1 MTLHRLKIDYAFA
14 PLGTFKGSDAE
25 SEEIIV
31 HLNTHEHT
39 SSTAKISS
47 MKMANHSLPSLL
59 ILPPAPQTPAAL
71 KAAYHPAL
79 TAALTTLA
87 SIKASKAAVL
97 ELYVPC
103 PRHYPL
109 DEPRSHLFEGLV
121 SGVYSLACIISAHN
135 TIEPDGSGGVDTRV
149 ILLDYNSLE
158 EPHDQH
164 LASPFLLPAAGP
176 IIDIQTLAL
185 TRRNWNWI
193 FSVDGGNGQEILN
206 KYLGAAAHLNLPVQG
221 EIFMVSGGVN
231 LMSSVISKSR
241 TAQQGPMVH
250 TVVIVGGTF
259 DHLHAGHKLLLTA
272 TALLLQPWTPAMD
285 VERRLVIGITGD
297 QLLKN
302 KKYAEYLQSW
312 KQRYNDVVDFLL
324 SILFFAQPEKQ
335 ELETQSFDEPR
346 VNGKAIH
353 TRLKQ
358 ARITI
363 ECVEIQDPFGPTITD
378 ETVSALVVSRETRS
392 GGAAVNTKRE
402 EKGWKPLEVFEVDVL
417 DALEDKP
424 LDTET
429 EEFAAKISSTAIRK
443 RKAES
448 AHKPSL

>member
-1 MTLHRLKIDYAFA
+1 MSNHRL
-14 PLGTFKGSDAE
+14 
-25 SEEIIV
+25 
-31 HLNTHEHT
+31 
-39 SSTAKISS
+39 
-47 MKMANHSLPSLL
+47 PSFL
-59 ILPPAPQTPAAL
+59 ILPPPPVPSTPAAL
-71 KAAYHPAL
+71 KAAYQPAFI
-79 TAALTTLA
+79 AVLTTLA
-87 SIKASKAAVL
+87 SIKALNPTVL
-97 ELYVPC
+97 QVYVPC
-103 PRHYPL
+103 PRQYALH
-109 DEPRSHLFEGLV
+109 EPRSQLFEEIESLV
-121 SGVYSLACIISAHN
+121 SGVYSLSCIVSAHN
-135 TIEPDGSGGVDTRV
+135 AIEPDGSGGVDIRV
-149 ILLDYNSLE
+149 ILLDHDSLKE
-158 EPHDQH
+158 SHGRYVS
-164 LASPFLLPAAGP
+164 SPFPLPATGP

-185 TRRNWNWI
+185 TRRNWNYI
-193 FSVDGGNGQEILN
+193 FSTNGEKGQEVLS
-206 KYLGAAAHLNLPVQG
+206 KYLGVAAHLNPPVHG
-221 EIFMVSGGVN
+221 EICKAPGGIS
-231 LMSSVISKSR
+231 LMSSVTSKNQTTR
-241 TAQQGPMVH
+241 QGSAIH
-250 TVVIVGGTF
+250 TTVAVGGTF

-272 TALLLQPWTPAMD
+272 TALLLQPSAPSMD

-302 KKYAEYLQSW
+302 KKYPEYLQSW
-312 KQRYNDVVDFLL
+312 KQRQEDVVDFL
-324 SILFFAQPEKQ
+324 STILFFAQSEKQ
-335 ELETQSFDEPR
+335 ELETHSFDEPV

-378 ETVSALVVSRETRS
+378 ETVSALVVSGETRS

-424 LDTET
+424 SVTET

>member
-1 MTLHRLKIDYAFA
+1 
-14 PLGTFKGSDAE
+14 
-25 SEEIIV
+25 
-31 HLNTHEHT
+31 
-39 SSTAKISS
+39 
-47 MKMANHSLPSLL
+47 MANHSLPSLL
-59 ILPPAPQTPAAL
+59 ILPAPPAPQTLAAL
-71 KAAYHPAL
+71 KAAYQPAL

-109 DEPRSHLFEGLV
+109 DEPRSHLFEEIEGLV
-121 SGVYSLACIISAHN
+121 SGIYSLACIISAHN
-135 TIEPDGSGGVDTRV
+135 TIEPDGSGGVDARV
-149 ILLDYNSLE
+149 ILLDHNSLE
-158 EPHDQH
+158 ESHDRH
-164 LASPFLLPAAGP
+164 LASPFPLPATGP

-185 TRRNWNWI
+185 TRRNWNQI
-193 FSVDGGNGQEILN
+193 FAVDGEKGPEILN
-206 KYLGAAAHLNLPVQG
+206 KYLDAAADLNPPVQG
-221 EIFMVSGGVN
+221 EIFTVSGGVS
-231 LMSSVISKSR
+231 LMSLVMSKSR
-241 TAQQGPMVH
+241 TTRHGPAVH
-250 TVVIVGGTF
+250 TVVAVGGTF

-272 TALLLQPWTPAMD
+272 TALLLQPWTPSMD

-312 KQRYNDVVDFLL
+312 KQRHDGVVDFLS
-324 SILFFAQPEKQ
+324 SILLFAQPEKQ
-335 ELETQSFDEPR
+335 ELETQSIDEPR

-378 ETVSALVVSRETRS
+378 EAVSALVVSGETRS

-429 EEFAAKISSTAIRK
+429 EEIAAKISSTAIRK

>member
-1 MTLHRLKIDYAFA
+1 
-14 PLGTFKGSDAE
+14 
-25 SEEIIV
+25 
-31 HLNTHEHT
+31 
-39 SSTAKISS
+39 
-47 MKMANHSLPSLL
+47 MANHSLPSLL
-59 ILPPAPQTPAAL
+59 ILPTPPAPQTLAAL
-71 KAAYHPAL
+71 KAAYQPAL

-109 DEPRSHLFEGLV
+109 DEPRSHIFEEIEGLV
-121 SGVYSLACIISAHN
+121 SGIYSLACIISAHN
-135 TIEPDGSGGVDTRV
+135 TSEPDGSGGVDARV
-149 ILLDYNSLE
+149 ILLDHNSLE
-158 EPHDQH
+158 ESHDRH
-164 LASPFLLPAAGP
+164 LASPFPLPATGP

-185 TRRNWNWI
+185 TRRNWNRI
-193 FSVDGGNGQEILN
+193 FAVDGEKGQEILN
-206 KYLGAAAHLNLPVQG
+206 KYLGAAADLNPPAQG
-221 EIFMVSGGVN
+221 EIFTVSGGVS
-231 LMSSVISKSR
+231 LISSVISKSR
-241 TAQQGPMVH
+241 TTRHGPAVH
-250 TVVIVGGTF
+250 TVVAVGGTF

-272 TALLLQPWTPAMD
+272 TALLLQPWTPSMD

-312 KQRYNDVVDFLL
+312 KRRHDDVVDFLS
-324 SILFFAQPEKQ
+324 SILLFAQPEKQ
-335 ELETQSFDEPR
+335 ELETQSFDEPG

-378 ETVSALVVSRETRS
+378 ETVSALVVSGETRS

-429 EEFAAKISSTAIRK
+429 EEFAAKISSTVIRK